1 VLEDITVGT
10 KDAVGEP
17 VVAHELPDI
26 LDRVEFRAFGWQ
38 REERDVRRHDEL
50 VGQVP
55 SGLVEDEHGVCP
67 DATAIAISA
76 RCRFIAAMLQ
86 RGRTRAA
93 PLPSL
98 GQMAPKI

>member
-1 VLEDITVGT
+1 MLKNIVVGAE
-10 KDAVGEP
+10 DAVGEP
-17 VVAHELPDI
+17 VVSDELPDVF
-26 LDRVEFRAFGWQ
+26 DRVEFGAFGRQ
-38 REERDVRRHDEL
+38 RNKRDVRRHDEL
-50 VGQVP
+50 IGQVP
-55 SGLVEDEHGVCP
+55 PGLVENQHGVRP
-67 DATAIAISA
+67 GATAIAISA